1 MAHEVALLIPGED
14 DKPGNHHLI
23 LTKRPAQSAAD
34 QAPTLQQ
41 ISYIHPLYPTLHYVL
56 LYALSDPGRDFSIEF
71 QNNGG
76 IRKRL
81 KVSAQVFY
89 RYLLYVRSNEFNT
102 KHKTRRMFQQ
112 WVVDILAAVE
122 KERLD
127 FLAREQPKLDHWGSI
142 SR

>member
-1 MAHEVALLIPGED
+1 MEKGAYRRRGNLPMAHEVALLIPGED
-14 DKPGNHHLI
+14 DKQGNHDLI

-81 KVSAQVFY
+81 KVSAQVFT
-89 RYLLYVRSNEFNT
+89 VTSFMSDPTSSIRSIKPVGCSSN
-102 KHKTRRMFQQ
+102 
-112 WVVDILAAVE
+112 
-122 KERLD
+122 
-127 FLAREQPKLDHWGSI
+127 G
-142 SR
+142 